1 MTASHAVL
9 SHPGYRPDIDGLR
22 AVAVLSA
29 VVFHV
34 FPDWVTGG
42 FIGVDVFFVISGY
55 LISTIIF
62 ENLAKGTFTFRTFY
76 SRRIRRIFPALLLVL
91 ITSLVLGSSVLLA
104 DEYKQ
109 LGKHVAGGASFISN
123 LVLWRESGYFDTA
136 AETKP
141 LLHLWSLGVEEQ
153 FYILYPL
160 ALWLAWKSR
169 FNLLVVTLLIAAASF
184 ALNLI
189 DVRTDRVAAFYS
201 PQTRFWELMCG
212 SLLAWATLR
221 WKASSPRHDRTVRN
235 AASTMGLL
243 LLIFGLWRIDRTLSF
258 PGSWAMIPVL
268 GTVLLIHAGPQAWLN
283 RNLLSNPV
291 AVWFGLISYP
301 LYLWH
306 WVLLSFARIV
316 ESETPSTGKRTA
328 CVGLAIALA
337 WITREHIEHPIRQGG
352 RNALKVSALVVLM
365 ASAFL
370 VGLLIHLKDGYP
382 GRQSLQWSE
391 VQRMRANS
399 PENHQRCMKAYGLQ
413 DPIRFC
419 HLSGISPPSIALIG
433 DSHAT
438 VLFEGLSELLEQ
450 DGQGL
455 LNLGGRLFLDV
466 QTYPPG
472 NKDEIANYQGGIRAT
487 EFAAKEDSISTVI
500 MVSRGPFYLAG
511 DWVFKLI
518 SNPEISDREEVWEIA
533 MRKTLDSMVSA
544 GKKIVFVLDNPEMD
558 FDPAK
563 CFPRPFRLTRHDP
576 DACST
581 SRARYDTEHGA
592 YRALVFRILKDYPD
606 VRVFDSAAYLCD
618 EQRCRGRAGDHVL
631 YADSNHLSTD
641 GSRYLAK
648 DLLKVLRGEPSRMLD
663 QR

>member
-1 MTASHAVL
+1 VPTL
-9 SHPGYRPDIDGLR
+9 DTFSHPSYRPDIDGLR
-22 AVAVLSA
+22 AVSVLSA
-29 VVFHV
+29 VAFHA
-34 FPDWVTGG
+34 FPDWVKGG

-62 ENLAKGTFTFRTFY
+62 ENLAKGTFSFATFY
-76 SRRIRRIFPALLLVL
+76 SRRVKRIFPSLLLVL
-91 ITSLVLGSSVLLA
+91 ATSLLLGWFVLLA

-153 FYILYPL
+153 FYIIYPL
-160 ALWLAWKSR
+160 ALALAWKFR
-169 FNLLVVTLLIAAASF
+169 LNLLVLTLLIAGASF

-189 DVRTDRVAAFYS
+189 VIGEDRVAAFYS

-212 SLLAWATLR
+212 SLLAWVTLR
-221 WKASSPRHDRTVRN
+221 REGSSPWNRPIIRH
-235 AASTMGLL
+235 AASWIGLL
-243 LLIFGLWRIDRTLSF
+243 LLSYGLSRIDKSLSF
-258 PGSWAMIPVL
+258 PGAWAVIPVL
-268 GTVLLIHAGPQAWLN
+268 ATVLLILSGPQAWIN
-283 RNLLSNPV
+283 KNILSNPV

-306 WVLLSFARIV
+306 WVLLSFARII
-316 ESETPSTGKRTA
+316 ESETPNPGIRSA
-328 CVGLAIALA
+328 CIGLSVPLA
-337 WITREHIEHPIRQGG
+337 WITYRYVERPIRQGESNG
-352 RNALKVSALVVLM
+352 LKVFALVSVM

-370 VGLLIHLKDGYP
+370 AGLFIYRQDGFP
-382 GRQSLQWSE
+382 ARQSLKWSE

-399 PENHQRCMKAYGLQ
+399 PDNHQQCMNLYGLKG
-413 DPIRFC
+413 PIRFC
-419 HLSGISPPSIALIG
+419 HLSDVSQPSIALIG

-438 VLFEGLSELLEQ
+438 VLFEGLSELLAKE
-450 DGQGL
+450 GQGL
-455 LNLGGRLFLDV
+455 LNVGGRLFLDV

-472 NKDEIANYQGGIRAT
+472 NKDEIENYQGGIRAT
-487 EFAAKEDSISTVI
+487 EFVAKEDSISTVI
-500 MVSRGPFYLAG
+500 VVSRGPFYLSG
-511 DWVFKLI
+511 TWIFKLI
-518 SNPEISDREEVWEIA
+518 SNPDISDREEVWEIA
-533 MRKTLDSMVSA
+533 MRQTLDSMVSK
-544 GKKIVFVLDNPEMD
+544 GKKIVFVLDNPELD

-563 CFPRPFRLTRHDP
+563 CFTRPFRLTRQDP

-592 YRALVFRILKDYPD
+592 YRALIFRILKDYPD
-606 VRVFDSAAYLCD
+606 VKVFDSAAYLCD
-618 EQRCRGRAGDHVL
+618 EQRCRGKSEGRVL
-631 YADSNHLSTD
+631 YADSNHLSTE

-648 DLLKVLRGEPSRMLD
+648 ELLQVIRGEPSRMLD